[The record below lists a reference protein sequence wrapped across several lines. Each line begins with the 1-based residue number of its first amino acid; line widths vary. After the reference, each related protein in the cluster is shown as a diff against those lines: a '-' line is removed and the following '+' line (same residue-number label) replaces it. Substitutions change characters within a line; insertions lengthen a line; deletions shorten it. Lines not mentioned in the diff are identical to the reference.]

1 MNKAETTRLNILNK
15 AFELIYKNG
24 YQATSVDQIL
34 EQTEVTKGAFYYHFK
49 NKENMGVAMI
59 EEVIYPNLNSSLIAP
74 LKDTQNPLES
84 IYKTIEHF
92 LNSTTDHQVKY
103 GCPTNNMIQEMAPL
117 SSDFNKS
124 LRIVLDR
131 WQSTI
136 ESALENGKKVGNVNQ
151 QVDSKAAAEFIIVGY
166 EGLRSLGKVYQD
178 KDFYKTYLSQ
188 LKNYLN
194 MLR

>member
-34 EQTEVTKGAFYYHFK
+34 EQTDVTKGAFYYHFK

-59 EEVIYPNLNSSLIAP
+59 EEVIFPNLNSSLIAP
-74 LKDTQNPLES
+74 LKDTQDPLKS
-84 IYKTIEHF
+84 IYNTIALF
-92 LNSTTDHQVKY
+92 LNSTTQHQVKY
-103 GCPTNNMIQEMAPL
+103 GCPTNNIIQEMAPL
-117 SSDFNKS
+117 SHHFNQALK
-124 LRIVLDR
+124 IVLDR

-136 ESALENGKKVGNVNQ
+136 EVALEQGKKTGKVQ
-151 QVDSKAAAEFIIVGY
+151 KQIDSKSAATFILVGY
-166 EGLRSLGKVYQD
+166 EGLRSLGKVYQH
-178 KDFYKTYLSQ
+178 KDFYKTYLVQ

-194 MLR
+194 MLS